1 MLQPVQGYLQATIDL
16 MRNAAYL
23 RSLRITA
30 RSKNVADRTLNVSGS
45 LIDFA
50 RPRWE
55 AKAEGDLDMRLLEPV
70 TGYPNAPE
78 GIARMDLATQGY
90 DGQFRVDGTVHV
102 DGGAYVAPGVTARGV
117 NLDARVHADPEQLLI
132 TSIVARLHPG
142 GTLEGTVALDHW
154 LAPIPGATVLRAAT
168 PPDRHSS
175 QARKQFPQPP
185 APVPPPSASDTL
197 PVNGK
202 VTAQLKD
209 VTLDTVLDIVGQP
222 PFQRLGLDAH
232 LNGRRQHS
240 RGERHAQHEPRRQ
253 AFTTGF

>member
-78 GIARMDLATQGY
+78 GMARMDLAT
-90 DGQFRVDGTVHV
+90 
-102 DGGAYVAPGVTARGV
+102 
-117 NLDARVHADPEQLLI
+117 
-132 TSIVARLHPG
+132 
-142 GTLEGTVALDHW
+142 
-154 LAPIPGATVLRAAT
+154 
-168 PPDRHSS
+168 
-175 QARKQFPQPP
+175 
-185 APVPPPSASDTL
+185 
-197 PVNGK
+197 
-202 VTAQLKD
+202 
-209 VTLDTVLDIVGQP
+209 
-222 PFQRLGLDAH
+222 
-232 LNGRRQHS
+232 
-240 RGERHAQHEPRRQ
+240 
-253 AFTTGF
+253 